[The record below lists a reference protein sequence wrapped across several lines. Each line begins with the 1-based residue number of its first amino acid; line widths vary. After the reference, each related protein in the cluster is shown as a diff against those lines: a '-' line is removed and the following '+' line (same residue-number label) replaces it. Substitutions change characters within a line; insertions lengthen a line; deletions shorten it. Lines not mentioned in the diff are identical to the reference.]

1 MTVDTKA
8 GTTYRGYCVETEDNM
23 NVKLRNVLATGPTGE
38 ERPLDHVFIRGS
50 QVNFVI
56 FPDILKHS
64 PMFERVL
71 QRKQGRVVER
81 GLGRA
86 RSAAIASKGTCNR
99 ASVHCRRFYRPKLA
113 GVAVLCPPRQPL
125 QPPQQQANTARS
137 RRPSTLLHA
146 QLLAETKAA
155 SEVALLEVP
164 CLRSHPC
171 TMLGG
176 PGGGL
181 PRLGPSM
188 APLPV
193 LHPEHLRPL
202 PRTARGP
209 LQERAAAA
217 PPLPRMPLL
226 AVPPL
231 GRCHQVPLTWGVR
244 PCPAAWLVWRD
255 RRGQR
260 LWRGAGVDVAPL
272 CRTGPSS
279 SVARRGRRECRL
291 N

>member
-113 GVAVLCPPRQPL
+113 GAAVLCPPRQPL

-137 RRPSTLLHA
+137 RRPST
-146 QLLAETKAA
+146 
-155 SEVALLEVP
+155 P
-164 CLRSHPC
+164 P
-171 TMLGG
+171 
-176 PGGGL
+176 
-181 PRLGPSM
+181 
-188 APLPV
+188 
-193 LHPEHLRPL
+193 
-202 PRTARGP
+202 PRTAARRDQGSFGGGPPRGAMPSFTPMYNAGGAGRGP
-209 LQERAAAA
+209 APPRPVYGSAASAA
-217 PPLPRMPLL
+217 PRASAPPPSYGAGAPAGAGGGSAPPPTYAPAGSAAPRP
-226 AVPPL
+226 VPSGAPHMGGPPVSSGMAGVARPTGAAPVA
-231 GRCHQVPLTWGVR
+231 GRG
-244 PCPAAWLVWRD
+244 
-255 RRGQR
+255 RG
-260 LWRGAGVDVAPL
+260 RGATVPHWAK
-272 CRTGPSS
+272 
-279 SVARRGRRECRL
+279 
-291 N
+291 